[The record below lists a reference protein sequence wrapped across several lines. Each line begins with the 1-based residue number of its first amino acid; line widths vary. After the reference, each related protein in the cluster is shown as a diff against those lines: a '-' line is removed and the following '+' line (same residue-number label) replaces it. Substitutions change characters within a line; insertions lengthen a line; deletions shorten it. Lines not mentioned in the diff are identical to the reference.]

1 MIPYRTAND
10 EQTMST
16 ASVTPGE
23 QTWTLPS
30 RGTVGI
36 LCLIVAESA
45 VFIIF
50 VVAYIFYLGKSI
62 SGPSPH
68 DVLEIP
74 IVGTICLL
82 SSSLTVYLSVGALR
96 KNNVRLCS
104 LWLAATVLL
113 GSIFLAGTA
122 LEWPKLIYRDGL
134 TIRTNLFGTTF
145 YSLVVLHASH
155 VVVGLIMRLLALVFA
170 LGGRVTEANAA
181 RLDVLSLYWHFVDA
195 VWVVVFTVV
204 YILGR

>member
-1 MIPYRTAND
+1 
-10 EQTMST
+10 MST
-16 ASVTPGE
+16 ASVTPRE
-23 QTWTLPS
+23 QAWTLPS
-30 RGTVGI
+30 RGVVGI

-82 SSSLTVYLSVGALR
+82 SSSLTVYLSVDALR
-96 KNNVRLCS
+96 KNNVRVCS
-104 LWLAATVLL
+104 FWLAATVML
-113 GSIFLAGTA
+113 GSIFLGGTA
-122 LEWPKLIYRDGL
+122 LEWHKLIYQDGL

-145 YSLVVLHASH
+145 YSLVGLHASH
-155 VVVGLIMRLLALVFA
+155 VVVGLIMLLLALVFA
-170 LGGRVTEANAA
+170 LRGQVTEANAA